1 MSSETDIRV
10 LLVSTEPALIRELS
24 VALGAESE
32 GGFQVELAA
41 NAREAIVALR
51 RLPSELTLVDIADG
65 GPERLHELQLVGATT
80 VDTALIAIT
89 SNATERVIA
98 ATFEQGAHDCLI
110 SGTDDLTAPRLARCL
125 NNALAR
131 SAHDGSRPLATL
143 IELSSDAILTLN
155 RDRVITRFNGAAE
168 TLYGWGAAEVLGK
181 PVQIL
186 IPASEHGNQLAFV
199 DRVFGGESV
208 DAFEIQRTMRDGR
221 QVIMS
226 MGGSPIVDVFGDVL
240 EACIIIRDVT
250 DEVNARLR
258 VVEQQHLLESSQAAG
273 RIGSWA
279 VDHLTGRMD
288 WSAEQYRL
296 VRRDPSLGPATVE
309 ELLHLVHPDDRDSAL
324 TALTRSENFSF
335 EARLVADPDD
345 VRILRVRGE
354 YIPREGG
361 EPGRLLGITQDVTDE
376 RAEQDARQRAEEQL
390 RRSFDEAL
398 IGMSITEL
406 DGRPLRVNNALCEIF
421 GLTRVELLTRTFREL
436 THPDDRGDEVPMLE
450 ALLERGQKHYVR
462 EKRYIHADG
471 HTIWAEVGVSLVTT
485 ADGTSHLVGQVQD
498 ITERRA
504 HLEHLRHMADHD
516 PLTGLLN
523 RRAFGRELS
532 SHIARSQRYGV
543 SGALLM
549 FDLDNF
555 KQHND
560 AHGHGAGDELL
571 IALAECLR
579 ARLRATDVTCRL
591 GGDEFAALLPNADPT
606 HARLVTESLLE
617 HIRGIVS
624 RREPVPGDNAVTASI
639 GLVCL
644 DRLEALTPEGV
655 MRAADQAMYEAK
667 RCGRNR
673 SAEWQPTSDGFIPA
687 SE

>member
-24 VALGAESE
+24 LALSAESE
-32 GGFQVELAA
+32 GGFQVELAS

-65 GPERLHELQLVGATT
+65 GPDGLHELQLVGSTT
-80 VDTALIAIT
+80 IDTALIAIT
-89 SNATERVIA
+89 SNASERVIA

-110 SGTDDLTAPRLARCL
+110 SGSDDLTAPRLARAL

-168 TLYGWGAAEVLGK
+168 TLYGWNAAEVLGK

-186 IPASEHGNQLAFV
+186 IPANEHSNQLAFV
-199 DRVFGGESV
+199 DRVFVGESV

-240 EACIIIRDVT
+240 EACVIIRDVT
-250 DEVNARLR
+250 EEVNARLR

-296 VRRDPSLGPATVE
+296 VQRDPSLGPATIE
-309 ELLHLVHPDDRDSAL
+309 ELLQLVHPDDRESAL
-324 TALTRSENFSF
+324 SALSRSENFTF
-335 EARLVADPDD
+335 EARLVADPED

-354 YIPREGG
+354 YIPRDDG

-421 GLTRVELLTRTFREL
+421 GLTRVELLTRTFQDL
-436 THPDDRGDEVPMLE
+436 THPDDRGDDVPMLE

-560 AHGHGAGDELL
+560 SHGHGAGDELL

-606 HARLVTESLLE
+606 HARLVTETLLE

-624 RREPVPGDNAVTASI
+624 RREPVPGDNGVTASI

-644 DRLEALTPEGV
+644 GRLDTLSPEGV

-667 RCGRNR
+667 RRGRNR
-673 SAEWQPTSDGFIPA
+673 TAEWQPSFEGFIPA